1 MRRHLYASTVIVAAL
16 TGAAQADSP
25 TLNKIGISVGS
36 LGNPFYLATVNG
48 VKAGI
53 AASGLSI
60 TPTVVSSDYDLQKQ
74 SSQIDSFISGGTK
87 IIMMVPVDQKSSAAV
102 VKRAKDAGVTV
113 GSFDT
118 TAPGAD
124 VSVSTDNVKAG
135 EIACQYIVDQLG
147 GRGNVIILNAEQVSA
162 VVDRVTGCKS
172 AFAKAPGIKI
182 LSDDQNSKG
191 SRDGGV
197 AVTQSLLQ
205 RFPDVQAMFA
215 VNDPAGLGAELAAKQ
230 QGRKFIITSVDGAP
244 DAEADLKKP
253 DALLKAT
260 AAQSPFGMGKMSFEL
275 AYKIFKGEKV
285 DTKEI
290 LLAPELVTSENVGT
304 YKGWTAGQ

>member
-1 MRRHLYASTVIVAAL
+1 MLDRLRASTVVLAAFV
-16 TGAAQADSP
+16 GAAQAQDAAP
-25 TLNKIGISVGS
+25 IKVGVSVGS
-36 LGNPFYLATVNG
+36 LGNPFYLAAVNG

-53 AASGLSI
+53 ASSGLHV

-87 IIMMVPVDQKSSAAV
+87 IIMMVPVDQKSSAGV

-124 VSVSTDNVKAG
+124 VSVSTDNVMAG
-135 EIACQYIVDQLG
+135 EIACRYIVDQLG
-147 GRGNVIILNAEQVSA
+147 GKGNVIILNAEQVST
-162 VVDRVTGCKS
+162 VVDRVNGCKS

-191 SRDGGV
+191 SRDGGIS
-197 AVTQSLLQ
+197 VTQSLLT

-215 VNDPAGLGAELAAKQ
+215 VNDPAGLGAELAARQ
-230 QGRKFIITSVDGAP
+230 QNRKFIITSVDGAP
-244 DAEADLKKP
+244 DAEADLKRP

-260 AAQSPFGMGKMSFEL
+260 AAQSPYSMGKTSFEL

-285 DTKEI
+285 DKREI
-290 LLAPELVTSENVGT
+290 LLAPELITAENVGA
-304 YKGWTAGQ
+304 YKGWNAD